1 MDRATVA
8 GYLGSDMSTLEVLV
22 LLLILVVIDL
32 GLFGGFFTKVGA
44 AVVVGFMVIVLLK
57 VAMS

>member
-1 MDRATVA
+1 
-8 GYLGSDMSTLEVLV
+8 MSTLEVLV

-44 AVVVGFMVIVLLK
+44 ALVVGFMIIVLLK